1 MPTTPDPQWVNQY
14 DTPTLGLIIYIQ
26 GVPADPDG
34 GAVTVMMIDNG
45 TRNTLFLRPATRAD
59 AGSYQIA
66 LTSADTVMPGDYT
79 LRWNFTANGVA
90 DYYETGIEVGVFS
103 PDYAALSVD
112 MQDII
117 EQSWNR
123 FEDLFDSPFGGPN
136 LQTYRQTHFTRNRLA
151 QLLRIAVGRLNTI
164 SQPYMTYTVDGN
176 GGAVFPIAQWGPLLE
191 KALYVETLKHLRR
204 SYLEQPALMGGD
216 VTRVD
221 RRDYFDRWGQVLQE
235 EEADLKNQLD
245 TFKIR
250 NMFLGKPQVLVG
262 GGVFGRYGPTR
273 YAGSAAARP
282 RFLWQAFYSVLIFV
296 GMIGACLTFPQN
308 PSQTIPQ
315 PIHSMVSMQHQ

>member
-1 MPTTPDPQWVNQY
+1 MLQSQDPRWVNQY
-14 DTPTLGLIIYIQ
+14 DTPTLGLVVYIQ
-26 GVPADPDG
+26 GTAADPD
-34 GAVTVMMIDNG
+34 ANTITVTMTSDTTGVVIFS
-45 TRNTLFLRPATRAD
+45 RAATRQAV
-59 AGSYQIA
+59 GTYEVA
-66 LTSADTVMPGDYT
+66 LVSSETAQPDEYT
-79 LRWNFTANGVA
+79 LKWAYTVGGTA
-90 DYYETGIEVGVFS
+90 DYVNTQITIGEFS
-103 PDYAALSVD
+103 PDYASLSSD
-112 MQDII
+112 MQDLI
-117 EQSWNR
+117 ELSWNR

-151 QLLRIAVGRLNTI
+151 QLLRIAVGRLNTV

-282 RFLWQAFYSVLIFV
+282 RFIWQQFY
-296 GMIGACLTFPQN
+296 
-308 PSQTIPQ
+308 
-315 PIHSMVSMQHQ
+315 